1 MKNKIAFLKP
11 AAIVLSLLMANFS
24 IAQEPSP
31 TVLKLTPVA
40 TGLNS
45 PVLVVAAPGDPGL
58 FIVQQN
64 GVIALL
70 LDGEVAQV
78 LDLSAIVTFNGEA
91 GMLGMALH
99 PDFSNN
105 GLAYVSFTTGNLVS
119 VIEEYRFDRQ
129 SQSFDISSVRRI
141 YTLDQ
146 PAPNHNGGMIAFGPD
161 GYLYVGFGDGGGAFD
176 TFSNGQNFN
185 TALGSFIR
193 IDIETDSSNP
203 YSIPADNPNVSGPV
217 PENWIYGLRNPW
229 RFSFDGDLLYIA
241 DVGQS
246 DREEIHVIA
255 AGAASSGLNLGWPLA
270 EGKLCLADV
279 NCKDRDL
286 DWPVI
291 TYQTGARC
299 AITGGNVY
307 RGTAIPDLRG
317 QYFYGDFCS
326 GEVFSFSYE
335 NGKATDQRDWSE
347 ILGRVELLS
356 GFGIDGFGE
365 LYLISLAGTIYRLDP
380 VS

>member
-1 MKNKIAFLKP
+1 MKSAVIA
-11 AAIVLSLLMANFS
+11 LSLLLVNPV
-24 IAQEPSP
+24 IAQENLP
-31 TVLKLTPVA
+31 TALKLTPVA
-40 TGLNS
+40 SGLDS
-45 PVLVVAAPGDPGL
+45 PLFVVAAPGDPGL

-64 GVIALL
+64 GVIAQLM
-70 LDGEVAQV
+70 DGEVADV
-78 LDLSAIVTFNGEA
+78 LDLSAIVTFRGEA

-99 PDFSNN
+99 PDFLDN
-105 GLAYVSFTTGNLVS
+105 GLAYVSYTIGNLTS
-119 VIEEYRFDRQ
+119 VIEEYRFDGQ
-129 SQSFDISSVRRI
+129 SQSFDISSARHI
-141 YTLDQ
+141 YSLDQ
-146 PAPNHNGGMIAFGPD
+146 PAGNHNGGMIAFGPD

-176 TFSNGQNFN
+176 TFSNGQNFD

-193 IDIETDSSNP
+193 INIEPGSAKP
-203 YSIPADNPNVSGPV
+203 YSIPPDNPDIAGVV

-246 DREEIHVIA
+246 DREEIHVIE
-255 AGAASSGLNLGWPLA
+255 AGAASSGINLGWPLA
-270 EGKLCLADV
+270 EGELCLADV

-299 AITGGNVY
+299 AITGGYVY
-307 RGTAIPDLRG
+307 RGSAIPDLSG

-326 GEVFSFSYE
+326 GEVFSFVYE
-335 NGKATDQRDWSE
+335 DGKAIDQRDWTE

-356 GFGIDGFGE
+356 GFGLDGFGE
-365 LYLISLAGTIYRLDP
+365 LYLTSLAGTIYRLDP

>member
-1 MKNKIAFLKP
+1 MKNKITFLKS
-11 AAIVLSLLMANFS
+11 AAIAFSLLMVNPS
-24 IAQEPSP
+24 LAQESLP
-31 TVLKLTPVA
+31 TSLKLTPVA
-40 TGLNS
+40 SGLNN
-45 PVLVVAAPGDPGL
+45 PLLVVAAPGDSGL

-64 GVIALL
+64 GVISLL
-70 LDGEVAQV
+70 MDGEVSDV
-78 LDLSAIVTFNGEA
+78 LDLSAKVTFRGEA

-99 PDFSNN
+99 PDFTNN
-105 GLAYVSFTTGNLVS
+105 DLAYVSYTTGNLVS
-119 VIEEYRFDRQ
+119 MIEEYRFDRQ
-129 SQSFDISSVRRI
+129 SQSFDIASARPI
-141 YTLDQ
+141 YSLDQ
-146 PAPNHNGGMIAFGPD
+146 PAGNHNGGMIAFGPD
-161 GYLYVGFGDGGGAFD
+161 GFLYVGFGDGGGAFD
-176 TFSNGQNFN
+176 TFSNGQNFD

-193 IDIETDSSNP
+193 INIEPGLAKP
-203 YSIPADNPNVSGPV
+203 YSIPEDNPDVSGVV

-270 EGKLCLADV
+270 EGELCLADV

-307 RGTAIPDLRG
+307 RGTAIPGLTG

-335 NGKATDQRDWSE
+335 NGKATDQRDWTQ
-347 ILGRVELLS
+347 ILGAVELLS
-356 GFGIDGFGE
+356 GFGVDGFGE
-365 LYLISLAGTIYRLDP
+365 LYLTSLAGTIYRLDP
-380 VS
+380 ES